1 MLCFMIQKRSEVI
14 CIFWHFK
21 QFTVA
26 VKRILKNCLK
36 WARVVLKESNG
47 RNQPEY
53 SIVLLI
59 SYCQMERAA
68 LDNEEQWVFPS
79 LSCLP
84 ATCLLSRA
92 LLLICYFNVPL
103 TKTAREG
110 EEEEEEEEIK
120 EKKMLSL
127 LMQSS
132 STHCYFADQ
141 PSFPECTVTHW
152 YPIVT
157 LLLAYRLWLKEN
169 HGTFDLS
176 IIWEILGGEWLRTG
190 PNSPTFFF
198 FFFFFFTV
206 K

>member
-21 QFTVA
+21 QFAVA
-26 VKRILKNCLK
+26 LKRILKNCLK
-36 WARVVLKESNG
+36 WARVVLKEPNG

-110 EEEEEEEEIK
+110 EEEEEEGRNKGEENVVTFNA
-120 EKKMLSL
+120 EFFHPLPFCRPAQL
-127 LMQSS
+127 
-132 STHCYFADQ
+132 
-141 PSFPECTVTHW
+141 PECIVTHW

-157 LLLAYRLWLKEN
+157 LLLAYRLCK
-169 HGTFDLS
+169 
-176 IIWEILGGEWLRTG
+176 
-190 PNSPTFFF
+190 
-198 FFFFFFTV
+198 
-206 K
+206 

>member
-1 MLCFMIQKRSEVI
+1 MTFRNANVPHVVLTVYIGLLKHIHRQQIFQWLEAWGTGCLLLTECLSKSRIFSEFFLILKFKLDFYAVFHDSKEVRSDL
-14 CIFWHFK
+14 H
-21 QFTVA
+21 
-26 VKRILKNCLK
+26 ILKNCLK
-36 WARVVLKESNG
+36 WARVVLKEPNG

-132 STHCYFADQ
+132 STHCHFADQ
-141 PSFPECTVTHW
+141 PSFQSA
-152 YPIVT
+152 
-157 LLLAYRLWLKEN
+157 L
-169 HGTFDLS
+169 
-176 IIWEILGGEWLRTG
+176 
-190 PNSPTFFF
+190 
-198 FFFFFFTV
+198 
-206 K
+206 

>member
-26 VKRILKNCLK
+26 LKRILKNCLK
-36 WARVVLKESNG
+36 WARVVLKEPNG

-132 STHCYFADQ
+132 STHCHFADQ
-141 PSFPECTVTHW
+141 PRFQS
-152 YPIVT
+152 
-157 LLLAYRLWLKEN
+157 LL
-169 HGTFDLS
+169 
-176 IIWEILGGEWLRTG
+176 
-190 PNSPTFFF
+190 
-198 FFFFFFTV
+198 
-206 K
+206 